1 MITLYIV
8 REYDDLVPYLRIYVP
23 LYIRILYIGVFIMDI
38 IEKFSKLDIRYDWDK
53 LAEITSQNRIQRSE
67 VLLKSPAEV
76 LDLGKGVCFEANIML
91 ALEAKLAGYDSRIW
105 VSGWNLEKINKF
117 TSHATAMIRYGNRW
131 LAIGFHDSKGFEVW
145 ESTRYLEDL
154 ERGYTLYRHDYMN
167 NSIYKAE
174 YLDLNKINPSM
185 MTLGEIVPFLPK

>member
-1 MITLYIV
+1 
-8 REYDDLVPYLRIYVP
+8 
-23 LYIRILYIGVFIMDI
+23 MDI

-53 LAEITSQNRIQRSE
+53 LAEITSQNRIERPGI
-67 VLLKSPAEV
+67 LLKSPAEV

-91 ALEAKLAGYDSRIW
+91 ALEARLAGYDSRVW

-145 ESTRYLEDL
+145 ESAKYLEDL
-154 ERGYTLYRHDYMN
+154 EKGYEMYRRTYMN
-167 NSIYKAE
+167 NEIYSAW
-174 YLDLNKINPSM
+174 YLDLNKIDSTT
-185 MTLGEIVPFLPK
+185 MTLGEIVPFLPR